1 MTTLAMIFGM
11 LPLAAALGEGGE
23 QRGPLGQTVI
33 GGVITSS
40 ILTLVVVPV
49 VYTMLEDWADLL
61 RRKFGR
67 KVDPVKDHAIT
78 DKTARSCYS
87 RSLSPTSRPT
97 SCAPPEPSTPSSG

>member
-1 MTTLAMIFGM
+1 MSGLPCARTVRAAHVRLRPVLMTTLAMIFGM

-49 VYTMLEDWADLL
+49 VYTVLEDWADWL
-61 RRKFGR
+61 RRQFGR
-67 KVDPVKDHAIT
+67 KVDTVKDHAIR
-78 DKTARSCYS
+78 DKTAQ
-87 RSLSPTSRPT
+87 
-97 SCAPPEPSTPSSG
+97 